1 MIDLH
6 THTIFSDGELI
17 PSELVRR
24 AESIGYRAIAIT
36 DHVDYSNYKFVLERL
51 YETVDILN
59 ENTSL
64 TVIPGVE
71 ITHVPPVKIPEL
83 IQKCREVGA
92 KIVVVHGET
101 VVEPVAP
108 GTNKA
113 AIEGKADILAHPGLI
128 TKEEVELAVENDI
141 YLEITARKGHNITNG
156 HVVKLAKEIGARLV
170 INTDA
175 HSPGDLIP
183 RSFAIK
189 VGVGAGLTIG
199 EVEECFINS
208 EKLVERFKVNA
219 FKKGN
224 G

>member
-24 AESIGYRAIAIT
+24 AENIGYRALAIT

-51 YETVDILN
+51 YETVEILT
-59 ENTSL
+59 EHTKVL
-64 TVIPGVE
+64 VVPGVE

-83 IQKCREVGA
+83 IQKSREAGA

-113 AIEGKADILAHPGLI
+113 AIEGKADILAHPGII
-128 TKEEVELAVENDI
+128 TEEEVELAKEFGV

-156 HVVKLAKEIGARLV
+156 HVSKLAKKFGAKLV

-175 HSPGDLIP
+175 HSPSDLIP
-183 RSFAIK
+183 KSFAIK
-189 VGVGAGLTIG
+189 VGIGAGLTLQ
-199 EVEECFINS
+199 EVEECFRNS
-208 EKLVERFKVNA
+208 EELVKSKVDA
-219 FKKGN
+219 FK
-224 G
+224 